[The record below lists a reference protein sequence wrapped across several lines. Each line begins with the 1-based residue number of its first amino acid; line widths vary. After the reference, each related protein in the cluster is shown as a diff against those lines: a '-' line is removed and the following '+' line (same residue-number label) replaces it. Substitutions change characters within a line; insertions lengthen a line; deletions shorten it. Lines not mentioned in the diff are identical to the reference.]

1 MVYDGAFELLFCV
14 FCRQKSLPSA
24 SSEISLPETQLDWV
38 DQLDIDG
45 ETVTLRKKKPAS
57 YESVEGLVTYFLDT
71 NNLIFLFG

>member
-1 MVYDGAFELLFCV
+1 MVVYDGAFELLLLCG
-14 FCRQKSLPSA
+14 RQKSLPSA

-57 YESVEGLVTYFLDT
+57 YESVEGLVTYSLHT
-71 NNLIFLFG
+71 NFLIFLF